1 MPPGSVNLRCP
12 PAKLH
17 VFKNPWRLYREIFL
31 DECYEPLVP
40 LGRQPRILDIG
51 ANIGLASL
59 FFLARWPAARLTA
72 WEPNPAAFRLLEK
85 NLVPEEHEEAEIEIE
100 ARALSTSGGPVEF
113 LVPRKD
119 PTAVYAGMPR
129 PEAEPDPTSE
139 RLEVQSVSAASL
151 FSEPADLLKLDIEG
165 QEYPVL
171 EEALPE
177 ASRIRSLAIEFHRV
191 ERTRRRLEAI
201 VARLTSDG
209 GYRGVGP
216 DGKAL
221 ALESLGRFRGSLV
234 LRFVRRNA

>member
-1 MPPGSVNLRCP
+1 MPPGSVALRFP

-31 DECYEPLVP
+31 EECYEPPVP
-40 LGRQPRILDIG
+40 LGKRPRILDVG

-59 FFLARWPAARLTA
+59 FFLTRWPAARLTA
-72 WEPNPAAFRLLEK
+72 WEPNPAAFRLLKK
-85 NLVPEEHEEAEIEIE
+85 NLVPGEYGEAEIEIE
-100 ARALSTSGGPVEF
+100 ARALSARGGSVEF

-129 PEAEPDPTSE
+129 PGADPDPTAE
-139 RLEVQSVSAASL
+139 RLEVQAVSAASL
-151 FSEPADLLKLDIEG
+151 FSEGADLLKLDIEG

-171 EEALPE
+171 EAALPE
-177 ASRIRSLAIEFHRV
+177 ASRIRCLAIEFHRV
-191 ERTRRRLEAI
+191 ERKRERLKAI

-216 DGKAL
+216 DGNAL
-221 ALESLGRFRGSLV
+221 AVKSLERHRGSLV
-234 LRFVRRNA
+234 LRFFDRKS